1 MRVSGRIIKAPF
13 NRALRLMSAR
23 SSMSD
28 YTILLIDYDPD
39 SAARLCRPLQRAGY
53 RVEIATDGLAGISRF
68 HELTPD
74 LTLIEA
80 MIPKK
85 HGFEVCL
92 ELKGTPHGQNTEVWI
107 LTSVYKGRKY
117 RTQAHHHYKCDQYL
131 EKPIAEEALMAS
143 VDGYFSERT
152 RQAEV
157 AANEDIE
164 AIGETGQGSV
174 TSFDPERKRSV
185 QDQSETRHPMQI
197 PAPGEGPRMGGAQ
210 SATVPEM
217 HIHANEIEPLRSETP
232 VEPAISSANRD
243 LDEPK
248 RGRVL
253 LWIAL
258 ALLVALGGVLLVT
271 VVL

>member
-1 MRVSGRIIKAPF
+1 
-13 NRALRLMSAR
+13 
-23 SSMSD
+23 MSD

-107 LTSVYKGRKY
+107 LTSVYKGRKH

-131 EKPIAEEALMAS
+131 EKPIAEEELMAS

-152 RQAEV
+152 RLAEV
-157 AANEDIE
+157 ADNE
-164 AIGETGQGSV
+164 GSV
-174 TSFDPERKRSV
+174 TSFDPERKRGV
-185 QDQSETRHPMQI
+185 QNESETRHPMQI
-197 PAPGEGPRMGGAQ
+197 PASGEGPRIGGAQ

-217 HIHANEIEPLRSETP
+217 HVHANEIEPLRVETP
-232 VEPAISSANRD
+232 VEPAISPVNRD